1 MMATKI
7 TDMFL
12 ARECARLVGNVLH
25 SAIPFQ
31 SITCRRDIVTMNL
44 LVEIGNHH
52 FVIANPDYL
61 EQISVDEA
69 LERLMTETV
78 LPTLLPN
85 GY

>member
-1 MMATKI
+1 
-7 TDMFL
+7 
-12 ARECARLVGNVLH
+12 
-25 SAIPFQ
+25 
-31 SITCRRDIVTMNL
+31 MNL